1 MSEENKTEIEFAGIK
16 LTGGKIMLILPI
28 LSALGGALWGG
39 FEFYKDYTD
48 MKQQIQA
55 YVAPD
60 LSEFDKRLSMLDEKL
75 IATQNSVTES
85 NGYIKDIRSDMHGD
99 ILEAAKGVDA
109 IDRRTRELERD
120 LRNQVNGLERDNSI
134 RMREME
140 KENSKMVKDL
150 EKRVDDKIQKAWEN
164 PLAK

>member
-1 MSEENKTEIEFAGIK
+1 MSEENKTEIEFAGIR

-39 FEFYKDYTD
+39 FEFYKDYMD

-60 LSEFDKRLSMLDEKL
+60 LSQFDKRLSMLDEKL
-75 IATQNSVTES
+75 IATQKSVDES
-85 NGYIKDIRSDMHGD
+85 NDYIKDIRTNVRSD
-99 ILEAAKGVDA
+99 IIEAAKGVDA

-120 LRNQVNGLERDNSI
+120 LRNQVNSLDRDNGV

-140 KENSKMVKDL
+140 RDNAKMVKDL